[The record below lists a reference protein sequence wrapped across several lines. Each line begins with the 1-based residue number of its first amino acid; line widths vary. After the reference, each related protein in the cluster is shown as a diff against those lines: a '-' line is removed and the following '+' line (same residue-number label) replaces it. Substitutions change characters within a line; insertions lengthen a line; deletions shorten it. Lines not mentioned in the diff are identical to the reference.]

1 MAVSLRPMNQDE
13 FASWLPRAR
22 DRYAMEIARSG
33 GGSDEEAARRK
44 AIEDAEQLFPDGQ
57 PSPDQFVFVVEA
69 DGEAVGEFWFA
80 ERATS
85 FGRCLWI
92 YDIRIDDAYRGRGY
106 GRAAMLFAEAEARQ
120 RGFSRIGLNVFG
132 GNDIARSLYRSL
144 GYEENA
150 IFMSKAV
157 SRP

>member
-1 MAVSLRPMNQDE
+1 MAVSLRPMCPDE
-13 FASWLPRAR
+13 FASWLSGAR
-22 DRYAMEIARSG
+22 DRYARNIASSG

-44 AIEDAEQLFPDGQ
+44 AIEETEQLFPGEQ

-80 ERATS
+80 ERSTGL
-85 FGRCLWI
+85 GRCLWI
-92 YDIRIDDAYRGRGY
+92 YDIRIDEAYRGRGY
-106 GRAAMLFAEAEARQ
+106 GRAAMLFAETEARR
-120 RGFSRIGLNVFG
+120 RGYSRIGLNVFG
-132 GNDIARSLYRSL
+132 DNDIARSLYQSL

-157 SRP
+157 